1 MACLD
6 TSVLIDLTRSRRN
19 KRRYVA
25 DQTVAGLAENGET
38 IFVPRVVLA
47 EMYVGVY
54 KSAQPDKHKRV
65 LESFVADFP
74 VLEITEEVCES
85 FGKIRARLLRGGEG
99 IGDFDT
105 LIAATC
111 LVHRQPI
118 LTANPRHFRKVH
130 GLEVLTYL

>member
-1 MACLD
+1 M
-6 TSVLIDLTRSRRN
+6 
-19 KRRYVA
+19 VA
-25 DQTVAGLAENGET
+25 DIAEDGKT

-54 KSAQPDKHKRV
+54 RAAQPDRHKKV
-65 LESFVADFP
+65 LESFVADLQI
-74 VLEITEEVCES
+74 LEITDEVCDA
-85 FGKIRARLLRGGEG
+85 FGMIRARLLRGGDG

-111 LVHRQPI
+111 IVHRQPI
-118 LTANPRHFRKVH
+118 LTANPRHFRKVQ